1 MFASLESK
9 ERAHAQNKAEIKAP
23 QKAVI
28 PSVLLQTSEKANDD
42 GVAADDGG
50 WPTVVIG
57 DYPYMC
63 ICDELGKCPEDSY
76 ADRCYTMDAV
86 SAVLAYVAL
95 MLS

>member
-28 PSVLLQTSEKANDD
+28 PSVLLQTSEKADD
-42 GVAADDGG
+42 DG